1 MAPGINIASCAPRV
15 RAECLDRNVRSRS
28 HGLPSFSQP
37 VPAKSSQSLSLIN
50 AGARAQSPIPALSS
64 RRLDQ
69 DQPDA
74 ATLSSVRAAS
84 ALQSLDAPLA
94 ETPDAL
100 PPEVPYTV
108 VMKFGGSS
116 VANAARMREVADLI
130 LSFPEENPII
140 VMSAMGKTTNNLIKV
155 GERAL
160 TCGSTK
166 CAAIDEL
173 RVIRELHVST
183 MEELGV
189 DCAEVHELMHELQQ
203 LVTGIALMRELTP
216 RSSDYLVSFGER
228 CSTRI
233 FAAYLNSLGVPSKQF
248 DAFHMGVITTDEF
261 TNADVLEETYPAV
274 AESLLSA
281 YDAHRESAAASGDDS
296 SSRAFIPVVTGFLGR
311 GKKTGATTTLG
322 RGGSDLTATI
332 IGRALGLREV
342 QVWKDVDGV
351 LTCDP
356 NLYRSAIPVPFLTFE
371 EASELAYFGAQ
382 VLHPQSMRPAREG
395 NIPVRVKNSYNRI
408 APGTLITQERDLSS
422 ALLTSIVVKRG
433 VTLLD
438 LVSLRMLGQFGFLAK
453 VFAIF
458 EAQGISVDVVA
469 TSEVSLSLTLDP
481 AKLWSREL
489 IQQELDKMVEEL
501 ERVAVVKLLQRRSII
516 SLIGNVSRSSVIL
529 EKVFGVFRRNGTNVQ
544 MISQGAS
551 KVNIALVVDDDEAT
565 ELGIC
570 ELWRITSRVASN
582 TVAPLTSSSTHL
594 FSDMA
599 AVSAVSAVSTV
610 FVVSGMFDVATTNSA
625 VRATTYNGPI
635 FFTLD
640 TGRPLSNSHREQRS
654 AVPPAA
660 CAAPSALAPVNPRSA
675 RKASRPPV
683 VAAAA
688 TAEAQ
693 TEEVPVPVVVIDNHS
708 EANATVVQLE
718 FGDRLGALMDTMA
731 ALRSLGLNVVKGRV
745 TTVGSVA
752 RNTFTITQEGGKVE
766 SAEMIEAI
774 RGTIIANL
782 LKYHPESGS
791 QLAMGLTCDSPPCNA
806 SVPTRMALTPLP
818 DNSGSELRVEAADR
832 PGLLMEIVDVLTGM
846 SVSVTSAEIDTEG
859 VVAKDVFTV
868 SYHGGPL
875 DDEMTTLTLNALNYT
890 LSRPDIEAEESY

>member
-1 MAPGINIASCAPRV
+1 MAPGINIATCAPRV

-28 HGLPSFSQP
+28 HGLPSISQP
-37 VPAKSSQSLSLIN
+37 VPAKSSQSLSLKN

-69 DQPDA
+69 DQSDA
-74 ATLSSVRAAS
+74 PTLSSVRAAS

-140 VMSAMGKTTNNLIKV
+140 VMSAMGKTTNHLIKV

-160 TCGSTK
+160 TCGSAK

-248 DAFHMGVITTDEF
+248 DAFQMGVITTDEF
-261 TNADVLEETYPAV
+261 TNADVLDETYPAV
-274 AESLLSA
+274 ADSLLSA
-281 YDAHRESAAASGDDS
+281 YNAHREAAAASDVDGGDG
-296 SSRAFIPVVTGFLGR
+296 SRTFIPVVTGFLGR
-311 GKKTGATTTLG
+311 GKKMGATTTLG

-356 NLYRSAIPVPFLTFE
+356 NLHRSAVPVPFLTFE

-395 NIPVRVKNSYNRI
+395 NIPVRVKNSYNRS

-489 IQQELDKMVEEL
+489 IQQELEKMVEAL
-501 ERVAVVKLLQRRSII
+501 EQVAVVKLLQRRSII
-516 SLIGNVSRSSVIL
+516 SLIGNVARSSVIL

-565 ELGIC
+565 EL
-570 ELWRITSRVASN
+570 
-582 TVAPLTSSSTHL
+582 
-594 FSDMA
+594 
-599 AVSAVSAVSTV
+599 
-610 FVVSGMFDVATTNSA
+610 
-625 VRATTYNGPI
+625 
-635 FFTLD
+635 
-640 TGRPLSNSHREQRS
+640 
-654 AVPPAA
+654 
-660 CAAPSALAPVNPRSA
+660 
-675 RKASRPPV
+675 
-683 VAAAA
+683 
-688 TAEAQ
+688 
-693 TEEVPVPVVVIDNHS
+693 
-708 EANATVVQLE
+708 VQLLHKE
-718 FGDRLGALMDTMA
+718 F
-731 ALRSLGLNVVKGRV
+731 
-745 TTVGSVA
+745 
-752 RNTFTITQEGGKVE
+752 F
-766 SAEMIEAI
+766 
-774 RGTIIANL
+774 
-782 LKYHPESGS
+782 
-791 QLAMGLTCDSPPCNA
+791 
-806 SVPTRMALTPLP
+806 
-818 DNSGSELRVEAADR
+818 
-832 PGLLMEIVDVLTGM
+832 
-846 SVSVTSAEIDTEG
+846 G
-859 VVAKDVFTV
+859 V
-868 SYHGGPL
+868 
-875 DDEMTTLTLNALNYT
+875 
-890 LSRPDIEAEESY
+890 

>member
-1 MAPGINIASCAPRV
+1 M
-15 RAECLDRNVRSRS
+15 
-28 HGLPSFSQP
+28 
-37 VPAKSSQSLSLIN
+37 
-50 AGARAQSPIPALSS
+50 
-64 RRLDQ
+64 
-69 DQPDA
+69 
-74 ATLSSVRAAS
+74 
-84 ALQSLDAPLA
+84 
-94 ETPDAL
+94 PDAL

-160 TCGSTK
+160 TCGSAK

-261 TNADVLEETYPAV
+261 TNADVLDETYPAV
-274 AESLLSA
+274 ADSLLSA
-281 YDAHRESAAASGDDS
+281 YHAHRESAAGSADES

-332 IGRALGLREV
+332 IGRALGLQEV

-356 NLYRSAIPVPFLTFE
+356 NLHRGAVPVPFLTFE

-395 NIPVRVKNSYNRI
+395 NIPVRVKNSYNRS

-501 ERVAVVKLLQRRSII
+501 EQVAVVKLLQRRSII

-565 ELGIC
+565 ELVQLLHKEFFAC
-570 ELWRITSRVASN
+570 
-582 TVAPLTSSSTHL
+582 PYL

-610 FVVSGMFDVATTNSA
+610 FAVSGITDVATNNS
-625 VRATTYNGPI
+625 VMRATTCNSPA
-635 FFTLD
+635 FSS
-640 TGRPLSNSHREQRS
+640 LSNSHRGQRS
-654 AVPPAA
+654 AIPPAD
-660 CAAPSALAPVNPRSA
+660 CPAPSALSAFAPVDPRSL
-675 RKASRPPV
+675 RKASNTIV
-683 VAAAA
+683 TAAAT

-745 TTVGSVA
+745 TTAGTVA

-782 LKYHPESGS
+782 LKYHPESGT
-791 QLAMGLTCDSPPCNA
+791 QLAMGLTCDSPPCNS
-806 SVPTRMALTPLP
+806 SVPTRMAITALP
-818 DNSGSELRVEAADR
+818 DNTGSELRVEAADR

-846 SVSVTSAEIDTEG
+846 SISVTSAEIDTEG
-859 VVAKDVFTV
+859 MVAKDVFTV

>member
-1 MAPGINIASCAPRV
+1 MRFQKWF
-15 RAECLDRNVRSRS
+15 LDR
-28 HGLPSFSQP
+28 G
-37 VPAKSSQSLSLIN
+37 
-50 AGARAQSPIPALSS
+50 
-64 RRLDQ
+64 
-69 DQPDA
+69 
-74 ATLSSVRAAS
+74 
-84 ALQSLDAPLA
+84 
-94 ETPDAL
+94 
-100 PPEVPYTV
+100 Y
-108 VMKFGGSS
+108 
-116 VANAARMREVADLI
+116 
-130 LSFPEENPII
+130 
-140 VMSAMGKTTNNLIKV
+140 V
-155 GERAL
+155 GVGDRAL

-189 DCAEVHELMHELQQ
+189 ECAEVHELMHELQQ

-233 FAAYLNSLGVPSKQF
+233 FAAYLNSLGVPSKQVWCRPGRPSAPPSLPPSTRSTWASSPTPTCWTRPTLLWPTPHMSFRHPSLHPSLPNQFDAFRMGVITTDEFTNADVLDETYPAAVSCPNLSYSLLPLHSPPESVRRVPHGSDHNGRF

-261 TNADVLEETYPAV
+261 TNADVLDETYPAV

-281 YDAHRESAAASGDDS
+281 YDAHREAAAASDDGGGVG
-296 SSRAFIPVVTGFLGR
+296 SRAFIPVVTGFLGR

-351 LTCDP
+351 LTCNPNLHRASPLRKPPSCHTLEYLRRLNTCFSSSPPSPCAMTPRPALPQGKKTGATTTLGRGGSDLTATIIGRALGLREVQVWKDVDGVLTCDP
-356 NLYRSAIPVPFLTFE
+356 NLYRAAIPVPFLTFE

-565 ELGIC
+565 EL
-570 ELWRITSRVASN
+570 
-582 TVAPLTSSSTHL
+582 
-594 FSDMA
+594 
-599 AVSAVSAVSTV
+599 
-610 FVVSGMFDVATTNSA
+610 
-625 VRATTYNGPI
+625 
-635 FFTLD
+635 
-640 TGRPLSNSHREQRS
+640 
-654 AVPPAA
+654 
-660 CAAPSALAPVNPRSA
+660 
-675 RKASRPPV
+675 
-683 VAAAA
+683 
-688 TAEAQ
+688 
-693 TEEVPVPVVVIDNHS
+693 
-708 EANATVVQLE
+708 VQLLHKE
-718 FGDRLGALMDTMA
+718 F
-731 ALRSLGLNVVKGRV
+731 
-745 TTVGSVA
+745 
-752 RNTFTITQEGGKVE
+752 F
-766 SAEMIEAI
+766 
-774 RGTIIANL
+774 
-782 LKYHPESGS
+782 
-791 QLAMGLTCDSPPCNA
+791 
-806 SVPTRMALTPLP
+806 
-818 DNSGSELRVEAADR
+818 
-832 PGLLMEIVDVLTGM
+832 
-846 SVSVTSAEIDTEG
+846 G
-859 VVAKDVFTV
+859 V
-868 SYHGGPL
+868 
-875 DDEMTTLTLNALNYT
+875 
-890 LSRPDIEAEESY
+890 

>member
-1 MAPGINIASCAPRV
+1 MAPGINIATCAPRV

-28 HGLPSFSQP
+28 HGLPSISQP
-37 VPAKSSQSLSLIN
+37 VPAKSSQSLSLKN
-50 AGARAQSPIPALSS
+50 AAARAQSPIPALSS

-69 DQPDA
+69 DQSDA

-94 ETPDAL
+94 EMPDAL

-160 TCGSTK
+160 TCGSAK

-261 TNADVLEETYPAV
+261 TNADVLDETYPAV
-274 AESLLSA
+274 ADSLLSA
-281 YDAHRESAAASGDDS
+281 YHAHRESAAGSADES

-332 IGRALGLREV
+332 IGRALGLQEV

-356 NLYRSAIPVPFLTFE
+356 NLHRGAVPVPFLTFE

-395 NIPVRVKNSYNRI
+395 NIPVRVKNSYNRS

-501 ERVAVVKLLQRRSII
+501 EQVAVVKLLQRRSII

-565 ELGIC
+565 ELVQLLHKEFFAC
-570 ELWRITSRVASN
+570 
-582 TVAPLTSSSTHL
+582 PYL

-610 FVVSGMFDVATTNSA
+610 FAVSGITDVATNNS
-625 VRATTYNGPI
+625 VMRATTCNSPA
-635 FFTLD
+635 FSS
-640 TGRPLSNSHREQRS
+640 LSNSHRGQRS
-654 AVPPAA
+654 AIPPAD
-660 CAAPSALAPVNPRSA
+660 CPAPSALSAFAPVDPRSL
-675 RKASRPPV
+675 RKASNTIV
-683 VAAAA
+683 TAAAT

-745 TTVGSVA
+745 TTAGTVA

-782 LKYHPESGS
+782 LKYHPESGT
-791 QLAMGLTCDSPPCNA
+791 QLAMGLTCDSPPCNS
-806 SVPTRMALTPLP
+806 SVPTRMAITALP
-818 DNSGSELRVEAADR
+818 DNTGSELRVEAADR

-846 SVSVTSAEIDTEG
+846 SISVTSAEIDTEG
-859 VVAKDVFTV
+859 MVAKDVFTV